1 MSIFTRIFRRD
12 NAPVAT
18 PETDA
23 GFLEALMGRD
33 EVTKEV
39 AMSIP
44 AVAACVNRIAE
55 TIASLEVKLYQ
66 KDGEDITEVE
76 GDPRTELLNGE
87 TGDTLTGY
95 QMKAAM
101 VRDMLLGKGG
111 FSYIRR
117 VNGEIKSLNYV
128 PCEYVSVFK
137 NNDVILKK
145 YQYMVQEKR
154 YEGHQ
159 FIKLLRNTQNG
170 WTGKSVIADSN
181 LLFQI
186 VAAEQDFE
194 KHIASTGGA
203 KKGFFK
209 AQHTLSDDAIG
220 KFREAYRKLYVNG
233 SEATMILNDGMDF
246 KEISASSAELQLNE
260 NKNTNND
267 DICKIFGIPPSIIDG
282 NATKEDRRAFYE
294 GCIYP
299 ILTNFAK
306 SLNDVLFNPYLGEED
321 LFFEFDDSG
330 LTKAD
335 IDERYSAYEKGIKN
349 GFLQLDE
356 VRKRENLP
364 ALGIDFVKLGLQD
377 VLFYPQSGD
386 IYTPNMGVMANVH
399 DTQPVNTQKPP
410 KKEGNDDDGS
420 QS

>member
-12 NAPVAT
+12 NEPIV
-18 PETDA
+18 PDIDP
-23 GFLEALMGRD
+23 ALLQALLGND
-33 EVTKEV
+33 EITKEI

-55 TIASLEVKLYQ
+55 TIASLEVRLYE
-66 KDGEDITEVE
+66 KNGEDITEIE
-76 GDPRTELLNGE
+76 DDPRTKLLNGE

-95 QMKAAM
+95 QLKEAM

-111 FSYIRR
+111 YCFIRR
-117 VNGEIKSLNYV
+117 VRGNVKSLNYV
-128 PCEYVSVFK
+128 PCEYITIFK
-137 NNDVILKK
+137 NNDIIFKE
-145 YQYMVQEKR
+145 YQLEVQGKR

-159 FIKLLRNTQNG
+159 FVKLLRNSQNG
-170 WTGKSVIADSN
+170 WSGKSIIADSN
-181 LLFQI
+181 ILFQI
-186 VAAEQDFE
+186 VAAEQDYE
-194 KHIASTGGA
+194 KHNAATGGA

-209 AQHTLSDDAIG
+209 AQNTLTDDAMK
-220 KFREAYRKLYVNG
+220 KFRAAYKNLYVNG
-233 SEATMILNDGMDF
+233 SESTMILNNGMDF
-246 KEISASSAELQLNE
+246 KEISASAAELQLNE
-260 NKNTNND
+260 NKTTNNN
-267 DICKIFGIPPSIIDG
+267 DICKIFGIPPSIING

-306 SLNDVLFNPYLGEED
+306 SLNDVLLNPYLGENEM
-321 LFFEFDDSG
+321 FFAFDDSG

-356 VRKRENLP
+356 VRKRENMP
-364 ALGIDFVKLGLQD
+364 ALGVDFVKLGLQD
-377 VLFYPQSGD
+377 VLFYPESGD

-399 DTQPVNTQKPP
+399 ETEPNN
-410 KKEGNDDDGS
+410 KEVESDDGS
-420 QS
+420 QSKG

>member
-12 NAPVAT
+12 NEPIV
-18 PETDA
+18 PDIDP
-23 GFLEALMGRD
+23 ALLQALLGND
-33 EVTKEV
+33 EITKEI

-55 TIASLEVKLYQ
+55 TIASLEVKLYE
-66 KDGEDITEVE
+66 KNEENVVEIED
-76 GDPRTELLNGE
+76 DPRTELLNGE

-95 QMKAAM
+95 QLKAAM

-111 FSYIRR
+111 YCFIRR
-117 VNGEIKSLNYV
+117 VRGNVKSLNYV
-128 PCEYVSVFK
+128 PCEYITIFK
-137 NNDVILKK
+137 NNDIISKE
-145 YQYMVQEKR
+145 YQLEVQGKR

-159 FIKLLRNTQNG
+159 FVKLLRNSQNG
-170 WTGKSVIADSN
+170 WLGKSIIADSN
-181 LLFQI
+181 ILFQI
-186 VAAEQDFE
+186 VAAEQDYE
-194 KHIASTGGA
+194 KHNAATGGA

-209 AQHTLSDDAIG
+209 AQNTLTDDAMK
-220 KFREAYRKLYVNG
+220 KFRAAYKNLYVNG
-233 SEATMILNDGMDF
+233 SESTMILNNGMDF
-246 KEISASSAELQLNE
+246 KEISASAAELQLNE
-260 NKNTNND
+260 NKTTNNN
-267 DICKIFGIPPSIIDG
+267 DICKIFGIPPSIING

-306 SLNDVLFNPYLGEED
+306 SLNDVLLNPYLGENEM
-321 LFFEFDDSG
+321 FFAFDDSG

-356 VRKRENLP
+356 VRKRENMP
-364 ALGIDFVKLGLQD
+364 ALGVDFVKLGLQD
-377 VLFYPQSGD
+377 VLFYPKSGD

-399 DTQPVNTQKPP
+399 EIEPNN
-410 KKEGNDDDGS
+410 KEVESDDGS
-420 QS
+420 QSKG

>member
-12 NAPVAT
+12 NEPIV
-18 PETDA
+18 PDIDP
-23 GFLEALMGRD
+23 ALLQALLGND
-33 EVTKEV
+33 EITKEI

-55 TIASLEVKLYQ
+55 TIASLEVRLYE
-66 KDGEDITEVE
+66 KNGEDITEIE
-76 GDPRTELLNGE
+76 DDPRTKLLNGE

-95 QMKAAM
+95 QLKEAM

-111 FSYIRR
+111 YCFIRR
-117 VNGEIKSLNYV
+117 VRGNVRSLNYV
-128 PCEYVSVFK
+128 PCEYITIFK
-137 NNDVILKK
+137 NNDIIFKE
-145 YQYMVQEKR
+145 YQLEVQGKR

-159 FIKLLRNTQNG
+159 FVKLLRNSQNG
-170 WTGKSVIADSN
+170 WSGKSIIADSN
-181 LLFQI
+181 ILFQI
-186 VAAEQDFE
+186 VAAEQDYE
-194 KHIASTGGA
+194 KHNAATGGA

-209 AQHTLSDDAIG
+209 AQNTLTDDAMK
-220 KFREAYRKLYVNG
+220 KFRAAYKNLYVNG
-233 SEATMILNDGMDF
+233 SESTMILNNGMDF
-246 KEISASSAELQLNE
+246 KEISASAAELQLNE
-260 NKNTNND
+260 NKTTNNN
-267 DICKIFGIPPSIIDG
+267 DICKIFGIPPSIING

-306 SLNDVLFNPYLGEED
+306 SLNDVLLNPYLGENEM
-321 LFFEFDDSG
+321 FFAFDDSG

-356 VRKRENLP
+356 VRKRENMP
-364 ALGIDFVKLGLQD
+364 ALGVDFVKLGLQD
-377 VLFYPQSGD
+377 VLFYPDSGD

-399 DTQPVNTQKPP
+399 ETEPNN
-410 KKEGNDDDGS
+410 KEVESDDGS
-420 QS
+420 QSKG

>member
-12 NAPVAT
+12 NEPIV
-18 PETDA
+18 PDIDP
-23 GFLEALMGRD
+23 ALLQALLGND
-33 EVTKEV
+33 EITKEI

-55 TIASLEVKLYQ
+55 TIASLEVKLYE
-66 KDGEDITEVE
+66 KNEENVVEIED
-76 GDPRTELLNGE
+76 DPRTELLNGE

-95 QMKAAM
+95 QLKAAM

-111 FSYIRR
+111 YCFIRR
-117 VNGEIKSLNYV
+117 VRGNVKSLNYV
-128 PCEYVSVFK
+128 PCEYITIFK
-137 NNDVILKK
+137 NNDIIFKE
-145 YQYMVQEKR
+145 YQLEVQGKR

-159 FIKLLRNTQNG
+159 FVKLLRNSQNG
-170 WTGKSVIADSN
+170 WSGKSIIADSN
-181 LLFQI
+181 ILFQI
-186 VAAEQDFE
+186 VAAEQDYE
-194 KHIASTGGA
+194 KHNAATGGA

-209 AQHTLSDDAIG
+209 AQNTLTDDAMK
-220 KFREAYRKLYVNG
+220 KFRAAYKNLYVNG
-233 SEATMILNDGMDF
+233 SESTMILNNGMDF
-246 KEISASSAELQLNE
+246 KEISASAAELQLNE
-260 NKNTNND
+260 NKTTNNN
-267 DICKIFGIPPSIIDG
+267 DICKIFGIPPSIING

-306 SLNDVLFNPYLGEED
+306 SLNDVLLNPYLGENEM
-321 LFFEFDDSG
+321 FFAFDDSG

-356 VRKRENLP
+356 VRKRENMP
-364 ALGIDFVKLGLQD
+364 ALGVDFVKLGLQD
-377 VLFYPQSGD
+377 VLFYPESGD

-399 DTQPVNTQKPP
+399 ETEPNN
-410 KKEGNDDDGS
+410 KEVESDDGS
-420 QS
+420 QSKG